1 MKPFLKW
8 AGGKRQLLP
17 EIKKYIPENINTYYE
32 PFVGAGAVFLD
43 FAFENCVINDQNLE
57 LINCYNVI
65 KKDVSKLI
73 EELKNYKNEKEFFV
87 TIRQL
92 DRDDNFSKLNHIKK
106 AARIIYL
113 NKTCFNGLYRVNK
126 NGYFNVPFGGYKNP
140 TILDE
145 DNAREI
151 HTYLRDKNV
160 KITNL
165 DFEECLKDVKE
176 GDFVYLDPPYD
187 PVSETSSFTTYGKNG
202 FSRDEQKR
210 LKKVLD
216 ELSKKNVKWLLS
228 NSATPFIKELYKDYT
243 IIEVDAKRNINSD
256 ATKRGTIKEV
266 LIKNY

>member
-106 AARIIYL
+106 
-113 NKTCFNGLYRVNK
+113 VM
-126 NGYFNVPFGGYKNP
+126 P
-140 TILDE
+140 
-145 DNAREI
+145 
-151 HTYLRDKNV
+151 
-160 KITNL
+160 
-165 DFEECLKDVKE
+165 
-176 GDFVYLDPPYD
+176 
-187 PVSETSSFTTYGKNG
+187 S
-202 FSRDEQKR
+202 
-210 LKKVLD
+210 
-216 ELSKKNVKWLLS
+216 
-228 NSATPFIKELYKDYT
+228 
-243 IIEVDAKRNINSD
+243 
-256 ATKRGTIKEV
+256 
-266 LIKNY
+266 